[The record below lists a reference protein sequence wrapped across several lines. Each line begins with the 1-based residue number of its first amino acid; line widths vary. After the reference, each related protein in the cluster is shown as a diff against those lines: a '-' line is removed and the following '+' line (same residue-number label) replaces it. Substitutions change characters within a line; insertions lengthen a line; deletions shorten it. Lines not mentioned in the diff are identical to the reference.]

1 MARSTYFGF
10 NPPFLTSTQVM
21 PLQTDERLIKN
32 DILQLLLTVP
42 GERAFRPDFGTDI
55 KSTLFEPIDTIST
68 DDIRDT
74 IVQALDKFEPRVI
87 LNDIIVEAKPDLN
100 LINIVLNCSL
110 TTSPNL
116 QFTLELNLP
125 AGPSVTS
132 VSPRQPAV

>member
-1 MARSTYFGF
+1 MRSTYFGF
-10 NPPFLTSTQVM
+10 NPPFLTPVQVM

-55 KSTLFEPIDTIST
+55 KSSMFEPIDTIST
-68 DDIRDT
+68 DAIRDS
-74 IVQALDKFEPRVI
+74 IVQAISKFEPRAI

-100 LINIVLNCSL
+100 LINIKLYCAL
-110 TTSPNL
+110 TTAPNL

-132 VSPRQPAV
+132 VPPSQSV

>member
-1 MARSTYFGF
+1 MAQSTYFGY
-10 NPPFLTSTQVM
+10 NPPFLTPTQVM

-42 GERAFRPDFGTDI
+42 GERSFRPEFGTAI

-68 DDIRDT
+68 DAIRDS
-74 IVQALDKFEPRVI
+74 IVVALEKFEPRVI
-87 LNDIIVEAKPDLN
+87 LQHLIVEAQPDLN
-100 LINIVLNCSL
+100 QINIKLYCSL

-125 AGPSVTS
+125 AGNTTTTVPPVQL
-132 VSPRQPAV
+132 V